1 MNIRSPANKLVPN
14 PADDKSFG
22 LTDEEYG
29 KKIKKRIK
37 KITSLKKS
45 QSIPATSI
53 PIGVNA
59 FFMKQQS

>member
-1 MNIRSPANKLVPN
+1 VIASVAASLLPWAIASRTIAQKL
-14 PADDKSFG
+14 
-22 LTDEEYG
+22 

-45 QSIPATSI
+45 QSITATSI